1 MSIKNTLQK
10 WAYRLSRKREKG
22 TEYNGFLSYAGEWH
36 SLTLGL
42 AVGASSAITGTPE
55 TAATVA
61 MVSLGYKG
69 KQAMPNV
76 GKKKE
81 KASVVGE
88 IRREPWYCTGGV
100 ILGFVAGA
108 LVSLTGVV

>member
-1 MSIKNTLQK
+1 MSIKDKLET

-22 TEYNGFLSYAGEWH
+22 TEYDGFLSYAGEWH

-42 AVGASSAITGTPE
+42 SVGASSAITGAPE
-55 TAATVA
+55 VAATTALVA
-61 MVSLGYKG
+61 LGYKS
-69 KQAMPNV
+69 KSAMPNV

-88 IRREPWYCTGGV
+88 IRREPWYATGGIV
-100 ILGFVAGA
+100 LGFVAGA
-108 LVSLTGVV
+108 AISLTGVL